1 MVFGHFCPVITES
14 QAWFLNTFKH
24 NSFIQWQQ
32 KVQWFVFLGTLKKT
46 KWWMWM
52 TLLACDTSPV
62 LSDMLNS
69 LLVDGTA
76 FSCLY
81 NLFISS
87 HSHLRGN
94 NLNMEMS
101 TEGNHANISRLLPDP
116 TYVDLAPHIL
126 KSEITLHCNVNMYV
140 FLLIRLDRRT
150 SKSMSVN

>member
-1 MVFGHFCPVITES
+1 
-14 QAWFLNTFKH
+14 
-24 NSFIQWQQ
+24 
-32 KVQWFVFLGTLKKT
+32 
-46 KWWMWM
+46 M

-62 LSDMLNS
+62 LSDMLHS

-150 SKSMSVN
+150 SKSMFVNQGCSSSCLTSFLDISSNSGSLHYKGNNISQLSAHHSVNFQGW